1 MISPARLPTISD
13 LLAMQMLWTWY
24 FNGTFSYFP
33 VYIDIYACFWM
44 IKLEEKFHIIIVP
57 LLAPETKIFEFIDVY
72 NDKIDSF
79 GCAFCL
85 LTIF

>member
-1 MISPARLPTISD
+1 
-13 LLAMQMLWTWY
+13 
-24 FNGTFSYFP
+24 
-33 VYIDIYACFWM
+33 M
-44 IKLEEKFHIIIVP
+44 IKLEEKFHIITVP